1 MPGRDQRTGCDRMV
15 HRFAQQSPQLGLVGA
30 CLLTNAS
37 DDERD
42 KIPGSLL
49 YQSLQVKEA
58 RDPEAGDKDDGCDH
72 GRFIPVE
79 NESCGSRHFE
89 TVPNQDMRMKEGRE

>member
-1 MPGRDQRTGCDRMV
+1 MV
-15 HRFAQQSPQLGLVGA
+15 HHFGQQSPQLGLVRA

-37 DDERD
+37 DDEGD

-49 YQSLQVKEA
+49 HERLQVKEA
-58 RDPEAGDKDDGCDH
+58 RDPEAGDKDDGCNH
-72 GRFIPVE
+72 GRLISIE

-89 TVPNQDMRMKEGRE
+89 TVTNQDRWMKEGIERINQSKNE